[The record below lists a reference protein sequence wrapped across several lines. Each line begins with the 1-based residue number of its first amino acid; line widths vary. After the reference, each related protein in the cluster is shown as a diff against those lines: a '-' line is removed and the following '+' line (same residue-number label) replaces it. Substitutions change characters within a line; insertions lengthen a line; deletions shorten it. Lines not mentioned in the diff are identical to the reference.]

1 MIYFQCLQ
9 LVDPVSM
16 VDAEWDPAGG
26 PISYGICAMPF
37 VPIVDG
43 QFLPASPLRIL
54 QSGKFKKTEVL
65 LGANRD
71 EGSYFLIY
79 YLTHLFKLAD
89 NVSCYKIH
97 CTPVKIVSVSDNNY

>member
-1 MIYFQCLQ
+1 MAN
-9 LVDPVSM
+9 
-16 VDAEWDPAGG
+16 AEWDPAGG

-54 QSGKFKKTEVL
+54 QSGNFKKTEVL
-65 LGANRD
+65 LGANKD

-79 YLTHLFKLAD
+79 YLTHLFKLED
-89 NVSCYKIH
+89 NVSS
-97 CTPVKIVSVSDNNY
+97 TNP